1 MCLRAWHKLYGSQ
14 NFSLGQNNF
23 SGSKV
28 LGYSPIGFSFLLIQG
43 FSKVL
48 GYSRIGFSFLLIQG
62 FNLLRSDRNRNISS
76 RQFLIPLDVVSF
88 NNGFLFLP
96 LVSRNFLRVVTFL
109 HVSSFTQVD
118 TVQHIRKFQNTFHRS
133 SRPEVFLGKGILK
146 ICSNFTGEYT
156 YRSAISIKLL
166 WNFIEIAICHGCS
179 PVNLFHIFRTPFPKN
194 APGRLLLS

>member
-48 GYSRIGFSFLLIQG
+48 GYSRIGFSFMLIKG

-118 TVQHIRKFQNTFHRS
+118 TV
-133 SRPEVFLGKGILK
+133 
-146 ICSNFTGEYT
+146 
-156 YRSAISIKLL
+156 
-166 WNFIEIAICHGCS
+166 
-179 PVNLFHIFRTPFPKN
+179 
-194 APGRLLLS
+194 